1 MMGVKQDT
9 AATRIGLLFCFLC
22 AGLLVG
28 CSDEERTPDA
38 LGTLAR
44 VKSELAVGRR
54 EAAYLQH
61 EELAALLRDLRTLH
75 ARLVQQGEGR
85 RAREVMKA
93 IRDLEIQCAR
103 LRTVK

>member
-1 MMGVKQDT
+1 MMGVRQDT
-9 AATRIGLLFCFLC
+9 AASLSGLLFCFFC
-22 AGLLVG
+22 AALGCG
-28 CSDEERTPDA
+28 CSDQGTPPDA

-85 RAREVMKA
+85 RARKVMKA